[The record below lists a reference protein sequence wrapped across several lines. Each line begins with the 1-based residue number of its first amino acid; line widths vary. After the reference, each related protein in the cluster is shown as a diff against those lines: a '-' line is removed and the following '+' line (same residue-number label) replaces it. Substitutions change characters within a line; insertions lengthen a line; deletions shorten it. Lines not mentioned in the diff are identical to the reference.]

1 MKIDIKER
9 TPQLIAVIGVLA
21 IVLAI
26 LIGFLVTR
34 NRQMSDMQEQ
44 FVLDKHDL

>member
-1 MKIDIKER
+1 MKIDFRER

-26 LIGFLVTR
+26 VIGFLV
-34 NRQMSDMQEQ
+34 NKNAEIEDMQQQ
-44 FVLDKHDL
+44 FTLDKQ